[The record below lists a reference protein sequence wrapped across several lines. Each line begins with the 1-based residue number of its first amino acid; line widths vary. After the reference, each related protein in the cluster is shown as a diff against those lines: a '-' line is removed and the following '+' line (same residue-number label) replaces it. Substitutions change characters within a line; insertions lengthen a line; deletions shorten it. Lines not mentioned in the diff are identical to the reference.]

1 MCLAIGLFHAAINSR
16 RTYPQCG
23 WNQDYIFGEGDI
35 HHALRQLESVCEEA
49 SSSSEMGTLIYLL
62 SKCTYGG
69 RMEDELDTRTLET
82 YLEAVCDAASA
93 SEEKECGGLMLNS
106 TTSIGEVP
114 VVSHE
119 EMMRFISKLPSDA
132 SHLVMAM
139 SEANHIEK
147 SEMEGKRLLEK
158 LGALKGLNLEG
169 DGEGEDEDDEQSAD
183 TSDRQEANLR
193 EKITALVGEIPDAFE
208 LAEQETEILK
218 LVLDQELQKYNLLL
232 ETMRDTL
239 ADALR
244 ALDGQCLVT
253 EAISELLDSVQEDDI
268 PEVWMDVAYPT
279 MEDLPGFMEDL
290 KERYGRTLM
299 VNYQ

>member
-1 MCLAIGLFHAAINSR
+1 MCFSIGLFHAAINSR
-16 RTYPQCG
+16 RSYPQCG
-23 WNQDYIFGEGDI
+23 WNQDYIFGQGDI
-35 HHALRQLESVCEEA
+35 HHAFRQLESVCDT
-49 SSSSEMGTLIYLL
+49 SSESPDMGTLIYLL

-82 YLEAVCDAASA
+82 YLEAVCAAAAS
-93 SEEKECGGLMLNS
+93 EKDGSGSLMLNS
-106 TTSIGEVP
+106 SIGIGQVP
-114 VVSHE
+114 VESHE

-132 SHLVMAM
+132 SHLIMAM
-139 SEANHIEK
+139 SEANHIQK
-147 SEMEGKRLLEK
+147 NEMEGKRLLEK
-158 LGALKGLNLEG
+158 LGTLKGLKLEG
-169 DGEGEDEDDEQSAD
+169 DASHAEEGDDEGEDGSAD
-183 TSDRQEANLR
+183 AFDSEEAGLR
-193 EKITALVGEIPDAFE
+193 KKITALMDDIPDAFE

-279 MEDLPGFMEDL
+279 MEDLSGFMEDL
-290 KERYGRTLM
+290 KERY
-299 VNYQ
+299 YKYSK

>member
-1 MCLAIGLFHAAINSR
+1 MCFAIGLFHATINSR
-16 RTYPQCG
+16 RCYPQCG

-35 HHALRQLESVCEEA
+35 HHAFRQLESVCDA
-49 SSSSEMGTLIYLL
+49 TSEFPDMGTLIYLL

-82 YLEAVCDAASA
+82 YLESICAAAAS
-93 SEEKECGGLMLNS
+93 ENDGGGGSLMLNS
-106 TTSIGEVP
+106 TTSIGQVP
-114 VVSHE
+114 VESHE
-119 EMMRFISKLPSDA
+119 ELMRFISKLPSEA
-132 SHLVMAM
+132 SHLMMAM

-147 SEMEGKRLLEK
+147 NEMEGKRLLEK
-158 LGALKGLNLEG
+158 LGTLKGLKLEG
-169 DGEGEDEDDEQSAD
+169 DASDAEDGDDEDEDGEAD
-183 TSDRQEANLR
+183 LR
-193 EKITALVGEIPDAFE
+193 KKITVLTDEIPDAFE

-279 MEDLPGFMEDL
+279 MEDLRGFMEDL
-290 KERYGRTLM
+290 KERYRPS
-299 VNYQ
+299 NPSYKS

>member
-1 MCLAIGLFHAAINSR
+1 MCFAIGLFHAVINAR
-16 RTYPQCG
+16 RSYPQCG

-35 HHALRQLESVCEEA
+35 RHAFRQLESVCDAA
-49 SSSSEMGTLIYLL
+49 SEFPDMGTLIYLL

-82 YLEAVCDAASA
+82 YLEAVCASAA
-93 SEEKECGGLMLNS
+93 SEEDGGLMLNS
-106 TTSIGEVP
+106 STRIGEVP
-114 VVSHE
+114 VDSHE

-132 SHLVMAM
+132 GHLIMGM

-147 SEMEGKRLLEK
+147 SEMEGKKLLEK
-158 LGALKGLNLEG
+158 LGALKGLKLEG
-169 DGEGEDEDDEQSAD
+169 DASHAEEGGDEDGAADEEAD
-183 TSDRQEANLR
+183 LR
-193 EKITALVGEIPDAFE
+193 EKITALVDEIPDSFE

-279 MEDLPGFMEDL
+279 MEDLPGFMADL
-290 KERYGRTLM
+290 RER
-299 VNYQ
+299 

>member
-1 MCLAIGLFHAAINSR
+1 MCFAIGLFHAAINSR
-16 RTYPQCG
+16 RSYPQCG

-35 HHALRQLESVCEEA
+35 HHAFRQLESVCDVAA
-49 SSSSEMGTLIYLL
+49 SESPDMGTLIYLL

-82 YLEAVCDAASA
+82 YLEAVFDAAA
-93 SEEKECGGLMLNS
+93 SEEGGGGGSSLMLDSS
-106 TTSIGEVP
+106 TGIGQVP
-114 VVSHE
+114 VESHE
-119 EMMRFISKLPSDA
+119 KLMRFISKLPSDA
-132 SHLVMAM
+132 SHLIMAM

-147 SEMEGKRLLEK
+147 SEMEGRRLLEK
-158 LGALKGLNLEG
+158 FGRLKGLRLEG
-169 DGEGEDEDDEQSAD
+169 DASHAEDGDGEDEDTFDGEEAD
-183 TSDRQEANLR
+183 LR
-193 EKITALVGEIPDAFE
+193 KKITALMDEIPDAFE

-253 EAISELLDSVQEDDI
+253 EAISELLESVQEDDI

-279 MEDLPGFMEDL
+279 MEDLPGFMDDL
-290 KERYGRTLM
+290 KER
-299 VNYQ
+299 

>member
-1 MCLAIGLFHAAINSR
+1 MCFSIGLFHAAINSR
-16 RTYPQCG
+16 RSYPQCG
-23 WNQDYIFGEGDI
+23 WNQDYIFGQGDI
-35 HHALRQLESVCEEA
+35 HHAFRQLESVCDT
-49 SSSSEMGTLIYLL
+49 SSESPDMGTLIYLL

-82 YLEAVCDAASA
+82 YLEAVCAAAAS
-93 SEEKECGGLMLNS
+93 EKDGGGSLMLNS
-106 TTSIGEVP
+106 SIGIGQVP
-114 VVSHE
+114 VESHE

-132 SHLVMAM
+132 SHLIMAM
-139 SEANHIEK
+139 SEANHIQK
-147 SEMEGKRLLEK
+147 NEMEGKRLLEK
-158 LGALKGLNLEG
+158 LGTLKGLKLEG
-169 DGEGEDEDDEQSAD
+169 DASHAEEGDDEGEDGSAD
-183 TSDRQEANLR
+183 AFDSEEAGLR
-193 EKITALVGEIPDAFE
+193 KKITALMDDIPDAFE

-279 MEDLPGFMEDL
+279 MEDLSGFMEDL
-290 KERYGRTLM
+290 KERY
-299 VNYQ
+299 YKYK

>member
-1 MCLAIGLFHAAINSR
+1 MCFSIGLFHAAINSR
-16 RTYPQCG
+16 RSYPQCG
-23 WNQDYIFGEGDI
+23 WNQDYIFGQGDI
-35 HHALRQLESVCEEA
+35 HHAFRQLESVCDT
-49 SSSSEMGTLIYLL
+49 SSESPDMGTLIYLL

-82 YLEAVCDAASA
+82 YLEAVCAAAAS
-93 SEEKECGGLMLNS
+93 EKDGGGSLMLNS
-106 TTSIGEVP
+106 SIGIGQVP
-114 VVSHE
+114 VESHE

-132 SHLVMAM
+132 SHLIMAM
-139 SEANHIEK
+139 SEANHIQK
-147 SEMEGKRLLEK
+147 NEMEGKRLLEK
-158 LGALKGLNLEG
+158 LGTLKGLKLEG
-169 DGEGEDEDDEQSAD
+169 DASHAEEGDDEGEDGSAD
-183 TSDRQEANLR
+183 AFDSEEAGLR
-193 EKITALVGEIPDAFE
+193 KKITALMDDIPDAFE

-279 MEDLPGFMEDL
+279 MEDLSGFMEDL
-290 KERYGRTLM
+290 KERY
-299 VNYQ
+299 YKYSK

>member
-1 MCLAIGLFHAAINSR
+1 MCFSIGLFHAAINSR
-16 RTYPQCG
+16 RSYPQCG
-23 WNQDYIFGEGDI
+23 WNQDYIFGQGDI
-35 HHALRQLESVCEEA
+35 HHAFRQLESVCDTSPEFPD
-49 SSSSEMGTLIYLL
+49 MGTLIYLL

-82 YLEAVCDAASA
+82 YLEAVCAAAAS
-93 SEEKECGGLMLNS
+93 EKDGGGSLMLNS
-106 TTSIGEVP
+106 SIGIGQVP
-114 VVSHE
+114 VESHE

-132 SHLVMAM
+132 SHLIMAM
-139 SEANHIEK
+139 SEANHIQK
-147 SEMEGKRLLEK
+147 NEMEGKRLLEK
-158 LGALKGLNLEG
+158 LGTLKGLKLEG
-169 DGEGEDEDDEQSAD
+169 DASHAEEGDDEGEDGSAD
-183 TSDRQEANLR
+183 AFDSEEEGLR
-193 EKITALVGEIPDAFE
+193 KKITALMDDIPDAFE

-218 LVLDQELQKYNLLL
+218 LVLAQELQKYNLLL

-279 MEDLPGFMEDL
+279 MEDLSGFMEDL
-290 KERYGRTLM
+290 KERY
-299 VNYQ
+299 

>member
-1 MCLAIGLFHAAINSR
+1 MCFSIGLFHAAINSR
-16 RTYPQCG
+16 RSYPQCG
-23 WNQDYIFGEGDI
+23 WNQDYIFGQGDI
-35 HHALRQLESVCEEA
+35 HHAFRQLESVCDT
-49 SSSSEMGTLIYLL
+49 SSESPDMGTLIYLL

-82 YLEAVCDAASA
+82 YLEAVCAAAAS
-93 SEEKECGGLMLNS
+93 EKDGGGSLMLNS
-106 TTSIGEVP
+106 SIGIGQVP
-114 VVSHE
+114 VESHE

-132 SHLVMAM
+132 SHLIMAM
-139 SEANHIEK
+139 SEANHIQK
-147 SEMEGKRLLEK
+147 NEMEGKRLLEK
-158 LGALKGLNLEG
+158 LGTLKGLKLEG
-169 DGEGEDEDDEQSAD
+169 DASHAEEGDDEGEDGSAD
-183 TSDRQEANLR
+183 AFDSEEAGLR
-193 EKITALVGEIPDAFE
+193 KKITALMDDIPDAFE

-232 ETMRDTL
+232 ETMKDTL

-279 MEDLPGFMEDL
+279 MEDLSGFMKDL
-290 KERYGRTLM
+290 KERY
-299 VNYQ
+299 YKYSK

>member
-1 MCLAIGLFHAAINSR
+1 MRLGLG
-16 RTYPQCG
+16 P
-23 WNQDYIFGEGDI
+23 
-35 HHALRQLESVCEEA
+35 
-49 SSSSEMGTLIYLL
+49 
-62 SKCTYGG
+62 
-69 RMEDELDTRTLET
+69 
-82 YLEAVCDAASA
+82 
-93 SEEKECGGLMLNS
+93 EKEGFGSLMLNS
-106 TTSIGEVP
+106 STSIGEVP
-114 VVSHE
+114 VESHE

-147 SEMEGKRLLEK
+147 SEMEGKRLLQK

-169 DGEGEDEDDEQSAD
+169 DVEGDDEDDGQSAG
-183 TSDRQEANLR
+183 TSDRQEADLR

-279 MEDLPGFMEDL
+279 MEDLPGFIEDL
-290 KERYGRTLM
+290 KER
-299 VNYQ
+299 

>member
-1 MCLAIGLFHAAINSR
+1 MCFSIGLFHAAINSR
-16 RTYPQCG
+16 RSYPQCG
-23 WNQDYIFGEGDI
+23 WNQDYIFGQGDI
-35 HHALRQLESVCEEA
+35 HHAFRQLESVCDT
-49 SSSSEMGTLIYLL
+49 SSESPDMGTLIYLL

-82 YLEAVCDAASA
+82 YLEAVCAAAAS
-93 SEEKECGGLMLNS
+93 EKDGGGSLMLNS
-106 TTSIGEVP
+106 SIGIGQVP
-114 VVSHE
+114 VESHE

-132 SHLVMAM
+132 SHLIMAM
-139 SEANHIEK
+139 SEANHIQK
-147 SEMEGKRLLEK
+147 NEMEGKRLLEK
-158 LGALKGLNLEG
+158 LGTLKGLKLEG
-169 DGEGEDEDDEQSAD
+169 DASHAEEGDDEGEDGSAD
-183 TSDRQEANLR
+183 AFDSEEAGLR
-193 EKITALVGEIPDAFE
+193 KKITALMDDIPDAFE

-279 MEDLPGFMEDL
+279 MEDLSGFMKDL
-290 KERYGRTLM
+290 KERY
-299 VNYQ
+299 YKYSK

>member
-1 MCLAIGLFHAAINSR
+1 MCFSIGLFHAAINSR
-16 RTYPQCG
+16 RSYPQCG
-23 WNQDYIFGEGDI
+23 WNQDYIFGQGDI
-35 HHALRQLESVCEEA
+35 HHAFRQLESVCDT
-49 SSSSEMGTLIYLL
+49 SSESPDMGTLIYLL

-82 YLEAVCDAASA
+82 YLEAVCAAAAS
-93 SEEKECGGLMLNS
+93 EKDGGGSLMLNS
-106 TTSIGEVP
+106 SIGIGQVP
-114 VVSHE
+114 VESHE

-132 SHLVMAM
+132 SHLIMAM
-139 SEANHIEK
+139 SEANHIQK
-147 SEMEGKRLLEK
+147 NEMEGKRLLEK
-158 LGALKGLNLEG
+158 LGTLKGLKLEG
-169 DGEGEDEDDEQSAD
+169 DASHAEEGDDEGEDGSAD
-183 TSDRQEANLR
+183 AFDSEEAGLR
-193 EKITALVGEIPDAFE
+193 KKITALMDDIPDAFE

-232 ETMRDTL
+232 ETMKDTL

-279 MEDLPGFMEDL
+279 MEDLSGFMEDL
-290 KERYGRTLM
+290 KERY
-299 VNYQ
+299 YKYK

>member
-1 MCLAIGLFHAAINSR
+1 MCFAIGLFHAVINAR
-16 RTYPQCG
+16 RSYPQCG

-35 HHALRQLESVCEEA
+35 RHAFRQLESVCDAA
-49 SSSSEMGTLIYLL
+49 SEFPDMGTLIYLL

-82 YLEAVCDAASA
+82 YLEAVCAAAAS
-93 SEEKECGGLMLNS
+93 EKDGGGSLMLNS
-106 TTSIGEVP
+106 SIGIGQVP
-114 VVSHE
+114 VESHE

-132 SHLVMAM
+132 SHLIMAM
-139 SEANHIEK
+139 SEANHIQK
-147 SEMEGKRLLEK
+147 NEMEGKRLLEK
-158 LGALKGLNLEG
+158 LGTLKGLKLEG
-169 DGEGEDEDDEQSAD
+169 DASHAEEGDDEGEDGSAD
-183 TSDRQEANLR
+183 AFDSEEAGLR
-193 EKITALVGEIPDAFE
+193 KKITALMDDIPDAFE

-279 MEDLPGFMEDL
+279 MEDLSGFMKDL
-290 KERYGRTLM
+290 KERY
-299 VNYQ
+299 YKYSK